1 MPWQPKPLTLLA
13 IKAGASES
21 IVDPCRPDLL
31 QTEWM
36 VSAGLMDTKATM
48 EGIMFACITKSLC
61 GLFFFLVKTQIFE
74 ELRALSFREKVP
86 PLSWALR
93 QEKLNYEQTGHWA
106 FFLRIGGGNFKVL
119 NSLNVFLW
127 LRLHEITLDKR
138 QKDNEGC
145 FDVNR

>member
-36 VSAGLMDTKATM
+36 VSSALMDTKATM

-61 GLFFFLVKTQIFE
+61 GLFFFWLKTQIFE
-74 ELRALSFREKVP
+74 DFRALSLRERRSRLCP
-86 PLSWALR
+86 ELLDR
-93 QEKLNYEQTGHWA
+93 QQQQLNYEQTGHWA
-106 FFLRIGGGNFKVL
+106 FFSRGSFKVL
-119 NSLNVFLW
+119 NSLNAFLW
-127 LRLHEITLDKR
+127 LRLHEITADKR
-138 QKDNEGC
+138 QEDNEGC